1 MITKEEFNM
10 VHVKNKQGYSIRQI
24 AKESGLD
31 RRTVA
36 KRLKEEEL
44 NPVNKRIYPSKLDK
58 FKPFIEKR
66 IKDCLPK
73 RIPSSV
79 IYSEIV
85 KNGYTGKETILRDYT
100 GKLYGELKLAKEEP
114 LIRFETA
121 PGVQM
126 QIDWTTVR
134 NGRDPIH
141 CFLSVLGYS
150 RYSFIY
156 FTDNLRLETF
166 LNCHIKAFSYYG
178 GVTKTVL
185 YDNLKS
191 VMIKRNAYGE
201 GQHKFNDTFLDFSKS
216 LGFIPR
222 LCMPYRAKTKGK
234 VERFARFVK
243 ENFYYPLKS
252 KLKNS
257 SVEITSELLNNYG
270 SSWLENINARIHG
283 TTNKKP
289 VDLFNEE
296 KAYLLPVTEYKFSR
310 NYIAPPELKI
320 DTARIESYE
329 VLLGGAL

>member
-1 MITKEEFNM
+1 MLPRRISSTVMLPEIQNM
-10 VHVKNKQGYSIRQI
+10 RYKGRVR
-24 AKESGLD
+24 
-31 RRTVA
+31 
-36 KRLKEEEL
+36 
-44 NPVNKRIYPSKLDK
+44 
-58 FKPFIEKR
+58 
-66 IKDCLPK
+66 
-73 RIPSSV
+73 
-79 IYSEIV
+79 
-85 KNGYTGKETILRDYT
+85 ILRDYIALT
-100 GKLYGELKLAKEEP
+100 YGKNNLIKEEP

-121 PGVQM
+121 PGVQI
-126 QIDWTTVR
+126 QIDRTTVR

-257 SVEITSELLNNYG
+257 SVEITPELLNNYG

-296 KAYLLPVTEYKFSR
+296 KAYLLPVAEYKFSR

>member
-10 VHVKNKQGYSIRQI
+10 VHLLFKQGNSINEI
-24 AKESGLD
+24 SKTTGLNK
-31 RRTVA
+31 RTVI
-36 KRLKEEEL
+36 KRLKEDSL
-44 NPVNKRIYPSKLDK
+44 QMKKRIYPSLLDD
-58 FKPFIEKR
+58 FKPYIDKR
-66 IKDCLPK
+66 VAGMLPR
-73 RIPSSV
+73 RISSSV
-79 IYSEIV
+79 MLSEIQ
-85 KNGYTGKETILRDYT
+85 NMGYKGKVRILRDYIALT
-100 GKLYGELKLAKEEP
+100 YGKNNLIKEEP

-126 QIDWTTVR
+126 QIDWTTLR
-134 NGRDPIH
+134 SGRDPVH

-166 LNCHIKAFSYYG
+166 LDCHTKAFSYYG
-178 GVTKTVL
+178 GITKTAL

-201 GQHKFNDTFLDFSKS
+201 GLHKFNDAFLDFSKS

-252 KLKNS
+252 KLKNTH
-257 SVEITSELLNNYG
+257 VEITPELLNNYG

-283 TTNKKP
+283 TTGKRP

-296 KAYLLPVTEYKFSR
+296 KTYLLPVTEYKFSR